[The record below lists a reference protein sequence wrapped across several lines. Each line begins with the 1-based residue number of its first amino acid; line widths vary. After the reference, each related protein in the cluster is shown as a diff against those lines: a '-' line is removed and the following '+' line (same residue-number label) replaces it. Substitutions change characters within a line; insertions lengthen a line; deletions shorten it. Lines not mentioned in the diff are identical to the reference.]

1 MAFWWL
7 KACKRPVRMGGNFVH
22 RLGEDYGKGLSLF
35 SPFLS
40 TRFVLWVLVNPL
52 NISLGK
58 ESQGKLR
65 FLFILR

>member
-1 MAFWWL
+1 M
-7 KACKRPVRMGGNFVH
+7 VGNFVH